1 MGKGVSCLGI
11 GKRIERGGLSVKG
24 RREERGKEGLFGGWI
39 LRILELER
47 ELRKFEEKRKRV
59 LEENLERRVV

>member
-1 MGKGVSCLGI
+1 ME
-11 GKRIERGGLSVKG
+11 KRGERK
-24 RREERGKEGLFGGWI
+24 RGTFGGWI

-47 ELRKFEEKRKRV
+47 ELRKFGEKRKRV